1 MANSLANNF
10 WIIPKLRHNSG
21 GFSRYCLTAGIFAKV
36 GWMTHEH
43 ETALPS
49 IPPSQERLL
58 RFRRHHQDL
67 YQPQDQRQSRGK
79 PTAHGDERGWQTAR
93 HEFESGPRL
102 SPPLRPARE
111 R

>member
-10 WIIPKLRHNSG
+10 WIYPRLSQYSG

-49 IPPSQERLL
+49 IPSSQERLL
-58 RFRRHHQDL
+58 RL
-67 YQPQDQRQSRGK
+67 
-79 PTAHGDERGWQTAR
+79 
-93 HEFESGPRL
+93 
-102 SPPLRPARE
+102 
-111 R
+111 